1 MKKIITVGL
10 TAAACSFGSFST
22 FAATDSQYPASDFQP
37 KVVFIDKEAA
47 QSTASSTGGASTCPP
62 GQQVQAKQT
71 EFDPKYPAA
80 SFQPKVV
87 YP

>member
-1 MKKIITVGL
+1 MKKTFIVAL
-10 TAAACSFGSFST
+10 TAAAFSFGSLSA

-47 QSTASSTGGASTCPP
+47 KSAASSTGDASKCP
-62 GQQVQAKQT
+62 GEQVQAKQT

>member
-10 TAAACSFGSFST
+10 TAAAFSFGSYSA

-47 QSTASSTGGASTCPP
+47 QSTAASSGDTSKCP

-71 EFDPKYPAA
+71 EFDPKFPAA